1 MILMSKFNDNYIDK
15 QLTAALNLIAVAIGD
30 NDLSQYPMV
39 RDALIPHKTLANEV
53 IASKNVDAIVLHHAA
68 ELINRLDELEKLY
81 QGKK

>member
-1 MILMSKFNDNYIDK
+1 MMIISKFNADYLDK
-15 QLTAALNLIAVAIGD
+15 LLTAGINIITVLIGD

-39 RDALIPHKTLANEV
+39 RDVLIPHKTLANEV

-81 QGKK
+81 SRQK

>member
-1 MILMSKFNDNYIDK
+1 MMIISKFNADYIDE
-15 QLTAALNLIAVAIGD
+15 QLTAALHIITVLIGD

-39 RDALIPHKTLANEV
+39 RDVLIPHKTLANEV

-81 QGKK
+81 RGKK